1 MSLSYECNEHSQI
14 MTLKIL
20 FTYTPNTGLC
30 LIRDVTDANN
40 LYVTGN
46 KDRTQNLCYVFDG
59 TLDFMYYMTTCPFVV
74 SPLCPPEG
82 APVPRLQLQT
92 SLISALSESE
102 VKTVFGGRS
111 WWNVGSLGV
120 RVDMK
125 VSMSYCSRCAF
136 LPRDL
141 SAHPLHLDSD
151 RIKLSSLCD
160 FLFYCNSL

>member
-1 MSLSYECNEHSQI
+1 MN
-14 MTLKIL
+14 TLKIL
-20 FTYTPNTGLC
+20 FNHTPNTGFC

-40 LYVTGN
+40 LYVNGN
-46 KDRTQNLCYVFDG
+46 KDGAQNLCCA
-59 TLDFMYYMTTCPFVV
+59 LDLVYYMITCPFLV

-82 APVPRLQLQT
+82 APVPRLQLRT

-141 SAHPLHLDSD
+141 SAYPLHLDSD
-151 RIKLSSLCD
+151 RMKLSSLCD